1 MIPAAK
7 SLILKAQDNLDTA
20 RRHIDNDEEHD
31 IAGYNLAQ
39 ASENLLKALLV
50 VRGLEF
56 PTDEDAHDLDALMVV
71 LEENGFPAVSSHADV
86 VELTAYNS
94 PTAHIRKHERL
105 NLHEFLTHVEEL
117 KKLVGQHSM

>member
-39 ASENLLKALLV
+39 AGEHLLKALLV
-50 VRGLEF
+50 ARGLEF
-56 PTDEDAHDLDALMVV
+56 PQEDSHDLDALMTV
-71 LEENGFPAVSSHADV
+71 LEEAGFSAVSSHADV
-86 VELTAYNS
+86 IELTQYNS

-105 NLHEFLTHVEEL
+105 NLHEMLANIEDL
-117 KKLVGQHSM
+117 KKLVGQHTM